1 MEQDDKGKA
10 VNFIIDMGD
19 NYSPSCELQI
29 SKEPLDYRL
38 PLNTKLDL
46 TAIIKEPLEV
56 NIKASEWDYIA
67 NDWEIAGNRMLNV
80 SHTEVSITDFNGARI
95 SFWSNM
101 PVVRVLETV
110 KVRSSNRQEDTN
122 VVFNALASQ
131 SWNVN
136 NDERFLYNPQ
146 TGAGYMDILLDLS
159 LIHI

>member
-19 NYSPSCELQI
+19 NYSPSCELKI

-122 VVFNALASQ
+122 VVLMH
-131 SWNVN
+131 WHLKV
-136 NDERFLYNPQ
+136 
-146 TGAGYMDILLDLS
+146 GM
-159 LIHI
+159 